1 MGLNR
6 LGRLRKRL
14 PVRPVEVSVRC
25 EATPE
30 QLTTVHEALAR
41 LWAELS
47 PQPADEWRMMFDLA
61 VSEVAANIVE
71 HAQPPYMSLRLS
83 AAAGRV
89 VAEFADG
96 GRGWSGPPSPSRL
109 VDDLSERGRGLALAR
124 TAVDEVVYERDG
136 PVNRWRLIKWL
147 AP

>member
-1 MGLNR
+1 MGR
-6 LGRLRKRL
+6 CRR
-14 PVRPVEVSVRC
+14 VR
-25 EATPE
+25 AI
-30 QLTTVHEALAR
+30 
-41 LWAELS
+41 
-47 PQPADEWRMMFDLA
+47 ADWRMMFELA